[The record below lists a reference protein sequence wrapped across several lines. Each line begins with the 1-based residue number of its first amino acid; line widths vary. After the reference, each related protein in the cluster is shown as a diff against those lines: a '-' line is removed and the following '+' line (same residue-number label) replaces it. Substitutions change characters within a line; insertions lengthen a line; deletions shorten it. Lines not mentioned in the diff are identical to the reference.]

1 MLETVGTIAF
11 YLCKKIYGRVSHYAG
26 HCSALFILRILN
38 TLYSCIELRLL
49 KYSFLTL
56 LLFRFVQANEVFN
69 SLFSTRRPKDA
80 SAGLSS
86 ATKSIGKGVLA
97 GAVSLV
103 AQPIAGAQQEG
114 AKGFFKGLATGV
126 ASAVALPL
134 TGVAIGA
141 YQVARGVGNQGE
153 ANKAAK
159 QGMQWDDVKREWYFY
174 CLNKEFEEVENWYK
188 QQKEDGNETSSGNP
202 SEKKVKDRE
211 FYDLLG
217 VSTNA
222 TSGEIKKPY
231 YKEAR
236 KVHPDK

>member
-1 MLETVGTIAF
+1 MQGQTNNSSVKNYDTSTLTDEELA
-11 YLCKKIYGRVSHYAG
+11 KKAQEE
-26 HCSALFILRILN
+26 LN
-38 TLYSCIELRLL
+38 MEEDMEE
-49 KYSFLTL
+49 
-56 LLFRFVQANEVFN
+56 ANEVFN

-159 QGMQWDDVKREWYFY
+159 QGMQWDDVKREWY
-174 CLNKEFEEVENWYK
+174 LLFE
-188 QQKEDGNETSSGNP
+188 
-202 SEKKVKDRE
+202 
-211 FYDLLG
+211 
-217 VSTNA
+217 
-222 TSGEIKKPY
+222 
-231 YKEAR
+231 
-236 KVHPDK
+236 